1 MIKMEERMVE
11 SILEV
16 APILRDMLQEDMV
29 VAVADTAKFL
39 YYCPGDT
46 IDLKIRVGQQL
57 KIEEPLYR
65 TIKDGK
71 IYSEIVSREVFGVP
85 FKSISYPIK
94 NSMGKV
100 IGGVGLAKSL
110 SRQVKVEE
118 ATENIF
124 SSLQQT
130 NASIEEIA
138 AGSEKLSSTMNNIVK
153 SVKSTEQKIKETDS
167 ILNLI
172 KDISSQS
179 NLLALNAAI
188 EAARAGDAGRGFT
201 IVAQEMRKLAQTS
214 NESAKQ
220 ISQTLLEM
228 KNSIAQIV
236 NEINS
241 TSLIAESQAAATE
254 EITAT
259 LEEITASS
267 EVLVEIA
274 KIF

>member
-1 MIKMEERMVE
+1 MIKMEERMLA

-16 APILRDMLQEDMV
+16 APILKDMLQEDMV
-29 VAVADTAKFL
+29 VAVADTTKFL
-39 YYCPGDT
+39 YYRPGDT

-71 IYSEIVSREVFGVP
+71 IYSEIASKEVFGVP
-85 FKSISYPIK
+85 FKSICYPIK

-110 SRQVKVEE
+110 SSQAKVEE
-118 ATENIF
+118 ATENMF

-172 KDISSQS
+172 KEISSQS

-228 KNSIAQIV
+228 KKSIAQIV